1 MSTIMALLALAAAL
15 PDSAPAQ
22 NTHTAAAREELRR
35 LDAEKRI
42 AQQRLRV
49 AREEDRLEAA
59 KAAFPAS
66 VMFPAPATNVPAG
79 DGTPPWPDMAAAPA
93 ALTPPQK
100 AVATQQF
107 KQAAAVQKLL
117 AEQQAAQDFGKL
129 GFGAGLSLTID
140 LGTKDRIAEAQIVKT
155 IVRVTDQN
163 NAIARLLLETHY
175 LFKPAGSGPFGLA
188 EKMWGVGPFVAV
200 QPGEDRIIEALGFG
214 LMIAFRRE
222 ETKTDSF
229 NIGVGFMI
237 DPNTRVLG
245 DGFVANAAAPNGE
258 EEVRYRE
265 TAQKGLMLMT
275 SFSF

>member
-1 MSTIMALLALAAAL
+1 MSTITTAIALAAAL
-15 PDSAPAQ
+15 PGAALPQDS
-22 NTHTAAAREELRR
+22 HAAAVREELRKLDAERRIARQRLRLAREQDR
-35 LDAEKRI
+35 LDA
-42 AQQRLRV
+42 
-49 AREEDRLEAA
+49 A
-59 KAAFPAS
+59 KAELPVS
-66 VMFPAPATNVPAG
+66 ATNMPVD
-79 DGTPPWPDMAAAPA
+79 DGAPYRPDAVVAPA
-93 ALTPPQK
+93 APTT
-100 AVATQQF
+100 AATQQF
-107 KQAAAVQKLL
+107 EQAAAVQQKL
-117 AEQQAAQDFGKL
+117 AERQAAEDFGKL

-140 LGTKDRIAEAQIVKT
+140 LGTKDRIAEAQIVKG

-175 LFKPAGSGPFGLA
+175 LFKPAGTGPFGLA

-245 DGFVANAAAPNGE
+245 DGFVANAAPPSGE

-265 TAQKGLMLMT
+265 TSQKGLMLMT